1 MHENT
6 ILFDA
11 EEVSKKNIKETLYL
25 ISQDLEERGYNP
37 IKQITGYLVSGDPG
51 YITSYKEC
59 RNRII
64 KLDKNLI
71 IETIVSEYLTKW
83 EW

>member
-71 IETIVSEYLTKW
+71 IETIVSEYLTK
-83 EW
+83 